1 MIQERHREEPGGASA
16 PQAEH
21 MPQMTRVD
29 AISRKTLDIPYAT
42 ESPNQRLD
50 IYLPEA
56 GDGPFP
62 ALVYTHGG
70 GFAFGDKRDDHL
82 QPLLR
87 ALERGIAVVAVEYRL
102 SGEALFPAAVLD
114 VRQAVRFVKAHAAQY
129 SIDPARLMAIG
140 GSAGGNLAALLGM
153 NVPNG
158 AFPGECAAVC
168 DGVQPDVLAAVDQF
182 GPTDF
187 KAMDAQARANG
198 VSIADHDLPD
208 SPESRYLG
216 IGVAKASAALCAQA
230 NPLTD
235 AGERMAR
242 LLVQHGTADRLV
254 PYQQSEGFVEG
265 LQRKGLGDRV
275 ELTTLAGADHD
286 DARFYTEENQAIVFD
301 FIDRVLRES
310 GCGAMRGEEAERQG

>member
-1 MIQERHREEPGGASA
+1 MEQAKHALEPGDEIASRT
-16 PQAEH
+16 EH
-21 MPQMTRVD
+21 LPRMARID
-29 AISRKTLDIPYAT
+29 GIARRALDVAYAQ

-50 IYLPEA
+50 VFLPAE

-62 ALVYTHGG
+62 ALIYTHGG

-82 QPLLR
+82 EPPLQ
-87 ALERGIAVVAVEYRL
+87 ALGQGIAVVAVEYRL

-114 VRQAVRFVKAHAAQY
+114 VRQAVRFVKAHAAEY
-129 SIDPARLMAIG
+129 RIDPGRLIAIG
-140 GSAGGNLAALLGM
+140 GSAGGNLAAMLGM

-158 AFPGECAAVC
+158 AFPGECAAAC

-208 SPESRYLG
+208 SPESKYLG
-216 IGVAKASAALCAQA
+216 ICVAKASAALCAQA
-230 NPLTD
+230 NPLSY
-235 AGERMAR
+235 AGPRMAR

-254 PYQQSEGFVEG
+254 PYHQSAEFVKG
-265 LQRKGLGDRV
+265 LKEKGLGDRV
-275 ELTTLAGADHD
+275 EFTTLVGADHD
-286 DARFYTEENQAIVFD
+286 DARFASGENLKTVFD
-301 FIDRVLRES
+301 FIHRAIND
-310 GCGAMRGEEAERQG
+310 AK

>member
-1 MIQERHREEPGGASA
+1 MAQEKHTMKRGDAPASQTEHR
-16 PQAEH
+16 
-21 MPQMTRVD
+21 PQMAQID
-29 AISRKTLDIPYAT
+29 GISRKALDIPYAA
-42 ESPNQRLD
+42 ESRNQRLD

-62 ALVYTHGG
+62 ALIYTHGG

-87 ALERGIAVVAVEYRL
+87 ALDRGIAVVAVEYRF
-102 SGEALFPAAVLD
+102 SGEAIFPAAVLD
-114 VRQAVRFVKAHAAQY
+114 VRQAVRFVKAHAQQY
-129 SIDPARLMAIG
+129 SLDPSRLVAIG
-140 GSAGGNLAALLGM
+140 GSAGGNLAAMLGM

-158 AFPGECAAVC
+158 AFPGESAAAC
-168 DGVQPDVLAAVDQF
+168 GGVQPDVLAAVDQF

-187 KAMDAQARANG
+187 KAMDVQARANG

-216 IGVAKASAALCAQA
+216 ICVAKASAALCDQA
-230 NPLTD
+230 NPLTY

-254 PYQQSEGFVEG
+254 PYQQSEELVGG
-265 LQRKGLGDRV
+265 LRRKGLGDRV
-275 ELTTLAGADHD
+275 QFTTLEGADHD
-286 DARFYTEENQAIVFD
+286 DMRFATEENLEVVFD
-301 FIDRVLRES
+301 FISRVVW
-310 GCGAMRGEEAERQG
+310 GEERA